1 MDLNDRKGEGLGQSR
16 GLVESPVDECS
27 RTPATRRTA
36 SRRLP
41 LQLRIY
47 RNPAHRGSASA
58 ADATALT
65 SANSRATPAG
75 AGSQV
80 AVAVAVGATVTS
92 CRRQRRILVAALV
105 VTRCAYEAGAAARTR
120 AVNAPVNCA
129 SATAFGRKF
138 GATLAGCN
146 AGQRRRQQA
155 GYPLLTGRASA
166 LRGRRGRSARS

>member
-36 SRRLP
+36 YRRLP

-80 AVAVAVGATVTS
+80 AVAVAVAVGATVTS

-105 VTRCAYEAGAAARTR
+105 VTRCAHKAGAAARTH
-120 AVNAPVNCA
+120 AI
-129 SATAFGRKF
+129 
-138 GATLAGCN
+138 
-146 AGQRRRQQA
+146 
-155 GYPLLTGRASA
+155 
-166 LRGRRGRSARS
+166 